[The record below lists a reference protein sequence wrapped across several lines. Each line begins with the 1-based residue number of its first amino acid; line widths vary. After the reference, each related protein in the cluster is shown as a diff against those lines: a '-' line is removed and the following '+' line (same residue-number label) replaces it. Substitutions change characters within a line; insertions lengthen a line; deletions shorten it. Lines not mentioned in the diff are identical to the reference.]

1 MRDRL
6 PILVAAAFVAVA
18 LGLGLYA
25 IADGIKA
32 RDSRNVIAVTG
43 SSRQRVS
50 SDFVIWDASVAAQA
64 PTTQAAAKQLGVWA
78 AGVSLF
84 LRDNG
89 IAEQEVTVAPIQTET
104 LYEQTSNGP
113 GAVTGY
119 KLTRSFEVR
128 SSRVKQVAAA
138 VEATSALLQRGI
150 PLAAQPI
157 QYVFTKLGDLRP
169 RLVSQATQDALVRA
183 RALVETTGGRIGRLR
198 SVDVGVFQVTAP
210 NSTQVSDYGVYDT
223 STLDKD
229 VIAVVNASFALR

>member
-1 MRDRL
+1 
-6 PILVAAAFVAVA
+6 VAAAFVAVA

-128 SSRVKQVAAA
+128 SSRVKEVAAA

>member
-78 AGVSLF
+78 AGVSSF

-138 VEATSALLQRGI
+138 VEAT
-150 PLAAQPI
+150 
-157 QYVFTKLGDLRP
+157 
-169 RLVSQATQDALVRA
+169 
-183 RALVETTGGRIGRLR
+183 
-198 SVDVGVFQVTAP
+198 
-210 NSTQVSDYGVYDT
+210 
-223 STLDKD
+223 
-229 VIAVVNASFALR
+229 